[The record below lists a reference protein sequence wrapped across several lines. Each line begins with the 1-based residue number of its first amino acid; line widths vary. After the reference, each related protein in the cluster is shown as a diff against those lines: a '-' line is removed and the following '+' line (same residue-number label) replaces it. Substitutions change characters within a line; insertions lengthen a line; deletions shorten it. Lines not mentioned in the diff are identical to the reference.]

1 MSKQKRDDNWTE
13 AKSAESG
20 GGGRGGGGD
29 DSQGSADFHKA
40 NKGKQFLVGGNRPK
54 KANLPPC
61 YS

>member
-13 AKSAESG
+13 AKSAANG
-20 GGGRGGGGD
+20 GWGD

-40 NKGKQFLVGGNRPK
+40 NKGKQFLVGGNRLK
-54 KANLPPC
+54 KANFPPC